1 MADQAIL
8 FGYGTVLFCAA
19 VVGDR
24 LPSRMRQVLGWS
36 ALALWAVFLLS
47 FFVPELNDLTLF
59 IINSG
64 VKALWELTE

>member
-8 FGYGTVLFCAA
+8 FGYGAVLFCAA
-19 VVGDR
+19 VIGDELPVR
-24 LPSRMRQVLGWS
+24 LRQVLGWS

-64 VKALWELTE
+64 VKALWELTG